1 MTTRQLRPKNAQV
14 IIQIYIIDPFHI
26 FECFI
31 IRVVA
36 FLRHHSGWL
45 SLSHVFPKKATLPSV
60 AKRGEEYVV
69 HLCTPFY
76 PVST

>member
-1 MTTRQLRPKNAQV
+1 MTTRQLCPKNAQV

-36 FLRHHSGWL
+36 FLRHHSSSG
-45 SLSHVFPKKATLPSV
+45 FPYHTFSTKKQHFQV
-60 AKRGEEYVV
+60 
-69 HLCTPFY
+69 
-76 PVST
+76 